1 MLRSW
6 SIMSRSEIF
15 AAALALE
22 PEERIALSVELLESV
37 QAVED
42 DVQGAWATEIAK
54 RVEELERGAAE
65 TIAAEDVFAR
75 YGRVF

>member
-1 MLRSW
+1 MIW
-6 SIMSRSEIF
+6 PVMSRVEI
-15 AAALALE
+15 L
-22 PEERIALSVELLESV
+22 ALSVELLESV

-42 DVQGAWATEIAK
+42 DVEGAWATEIDRRA
-54 RVEELERGAAE
+54 EELERGAAE